1 MSTLQATFDTIAK
14 QFSGQFVVY
23 AEHLGTGEVVEY
35 GTPHPME
42 TASVI
47 KLPIMIT
54 AMQQVEDGVLD
65 LDQAVTLEPSDTVS
79 GSGILQNL
87 SLGLQ
92 LSLRDVMMLMIT
104 VSDNTATNMVV
115 RLVGLEPINALMA
128 VLGAHDTV
136 IKKPIDFT
144 LPPPIGLS
152 TPKDLVTLLKGIYHR
167 TMVSKM
173 ASEWMWDVLTRQQYN
188 TVLSRALPYSLLE
201 EPEDGPATIVIGSK
215 SGSVEGVRND
225 AGIVT
230 TPWGDY
236 ALAIMSEGCQDL
248 RFHVDNEAQ
257 RILPQVSH
265 AVLGHFAPHSLRVT
279 D

>member
-1 MSTLQATFDTIAK
+1 MPDLPQTFDAIAH

-23 AEHLGTGEVVEY
+23 AEHMATGEVIEY
-35 GTPHPME
+35 GIPHPME

-54 AMQQVEDGVLD
+54 AMKQVEEGTLS
-65 LDQAVTLEPSDTVS
+65 LDQLVTMESSDIVA
-79 GSGILQNL
+79 GSGVLQNL
-87 SLGLQ
+87 SEGLR

-115 RLVGLEPINALMA
+115 RLVGLEPINAFMA
-128 VLGAHDTV
+128 ALGAHDTV

-152 TPKDLVTLLKGIYHR
+152 TPKDLVTLLRGIYHR
-167 TMVSKM
+167 TLVSAK

-188 TVLSRALPYSLLE
+188 TVLARSLPYHLLE
-201 EPEDGPATIVIGSK
+201 EGDDEPATIVIGSK

-225 AGIVT
+225 AGIFT

-236 ALAIMSEGCQDL
+236 AVAIMSEGCQDL
-248 RFHVDNEAQ
+248 RFHVDNEAH
-257 RILPQVSH
+257 RILPAVSR
-265 AVLGHFAPHSLRVT
+265 AVLEHFAPKALT
-279 D
+279 DSD

>member
-1 MSTLQATFDTIAK
+1 MSNLRDTFDTIAQ

-23 AEHLGTGEVVEY
+23 AEHLETGETVEY
-35 GTPHPME
+35 GVAHPME

-54 AMQQVEDGVLD
+54 ALHQVEQGVLD
-65 LDQAVTLEPSDTVS
+65 LDQAVTMEPSDLVS

-92 LSLRDVMMLMIT
+92 LSLRDVIMLMIT
-104 VSDNTATNMVV
+104 ISDNTATNMVV
-115 RLVGLEPINALMA
+115 RLIGLEPINALMA
-128 VLGAHDTV
+128 TLGAHDTV

-167 TMVSKM
+167 TSVSKT

-257 RILPQVSH
+257 RILPAVSR
-265 AVLGHFAPHSLRVT
+265 AILGHFAPQSISMT
-279 D
+279 N

>member
-1 MSTLQATFDTIAK
+1 MSNLCTTFDAIAE

-23 AEHLGTGEVVEY
+23 AEHLKTGEVVEY
-35 GTPHPME
+35 GTAHPME

-47 KLPIMIT
+47 KLPIMIA

-65 LDQAVTLEPSDTVS
+65 LDQAVTLEPSDLVS

-87 SLGLQ
+87 SLGLR

-104 VSDNTATNMVV
+104 ISDNTATNMVV

-128 VLGAHDTV
+128 ALGASDTV

-152 TPKDLVTLLKGIYHR
+152 TPKDLVTLLKGIYQR

-188 TVLSRALPYSLLE
+188 TLLSRDLPYSLLA
-201 EPEDGPATIVIGSK
+201 EPEDGPAPIVIGSK

-225 AGIVT
+225 AGIFT

-257 RILPQVSH
+257 RILPQVSR
-265 AVLGHFAPHSLRVT
+265 AILGHFAPKSVSVT